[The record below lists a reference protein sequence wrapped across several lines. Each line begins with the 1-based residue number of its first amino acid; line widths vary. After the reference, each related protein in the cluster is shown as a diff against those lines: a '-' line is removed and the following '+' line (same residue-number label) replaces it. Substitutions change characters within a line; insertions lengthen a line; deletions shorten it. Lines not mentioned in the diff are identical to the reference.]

1 MYLSIYIYYR
11 IETASPICRRNSSS
25 PSQLHRTP
33 GTDSA
38 YCTASLHSNH
48 TTTKIVAGSH
58 DMNFDPENF
67 DVDQEALSAAFG
79 NEGRILK
86 HSTAKKPT
94 KPAKSNTLKSSKR
107 R

>member
-1 MYLSIYIYYR
+1 
-11 IETASPICRRNSSS
+11 
-25 PSQLHRTP
+25 
-33 GTDSA
+33 
-38 YCTASLHSNH
+38 
-48 TTTKIVAGSH
+48 
-58 DMNFDPENF
+58 MNFDPENF

-94 KPAKSNTLKSSKR
+94 KPAKSNTLKNSKR